1 MLKSGRVAI
10 RYGTYGQWT
19 TITYQ
24 LLNAVRTGPLQI
36 SNEYM
41 YIKIS
46 VQNIIANA
54 LFNKPRRWL
63 CSPVHV
69 TLSSRNPTVT
79 PEIHNATPYDSIPA
93 SPYHLQPHAPFI
105 YFYTT
110 QRKPFIISHSSS
122 ADFNSL
128 FYHQRIQNHLNWLFP

>member
-1 MLKSGRVAI
+1 VLKSGRVAI

-79 PEIHNATPYDSIPA
+79 PEIHNATPYDSIHTQCPPHPTT
-93 SPYHLQPHAPFI
+93 SSCMHLLYTFI
-105 YFYTT
+105 LPNVNRLLSLIPVLLILTVCS
-110 QRKPFIISHSSS
+110 IING
-122 ADFNSL
+122 FKT
-128 FYHQRIQNHLNWLFP
+128 I